1 MRISVAALAVL
12 GLLVAG
18 CSSPTGTSTWSYGPT
33 LEPEASG
40 SAAPASAA
48 PSASAAASASP
59 SAAASPSAPA
69 ASAPASGA
77 TTALTIGT
85 KTGDELEFDP
95 DELSVPTGA
104 QVSVTFENRAALP
117 HNLTFDAPIN
127 VATSPVVAPGA
138 SETIQFAAPA
148 PGDYAF
154 HCTIHPGMQGTVT
167 VEAGG

>member
-1 MRISVAALAVL
+1 M
-12 GLLVAG
+12 
-18 CSSPTGTSTWSYGPT
+18 
-33 LEPEASG
+33 
-40 SAAPASAA
+40 
-48 PSASAAASASP
+48 
-59 SAAASPSAPA
+59 SPSAPA

-95 DELSVPTGA
+95 DEVSVPTGA
-104 QVSVTFENRAALP
+104 QVSVTFENRSALP
-117 HNLTFDAPIN
+117 HNLTFGAPID

-154 HCTIHPGMQGTVT
+154 NCTIHPGMQGTLT